1 MRASILFAISIGL
14 GALLALLSSVTP
26 IPQTADSAPSE
37 NGCSLPGVATWGMAF
52 MTPRGDDGVSVP
64 ETEPVV
70 RVQCFHHRD
79 EPGTSRLG
87 VVGANLRRASMRKID
102 LTSAKIDG
110 ANLEGVDLAGAI
122 LNQTQGLDTPPPK
135 VSVPAA
141 AHPPAPAQTGAP
153 AAASAARAP
162 GSPTGSPA
170 PNPTTRR
177 AFG

>member
-87 VVGANLRRASMRKID
+87 VVGANLRRAAV
-102 LTSAKIDG
+102 LG
-110 ANLEGVDLAGAI
+110 YVAG
-122 LNQTQGLDTPPPK
+122 
-135 VSVPAA
+135 
-141 AHPPAPAQTGAP
+141 
-153 AAASAARAP
+153 ARAP
-162 GSPTGSPA
+162 RQA
-170 PNPTTRR
+170 PMAPFEIVPVAFIVTSVATWTTDYESRSIDHNQPR
-177 AFG
+177 V